1 MTTTSTRCC
10 PRVICPSWPTW
21 GWTRWNWE
29 LWRVTSTCTPTR
41 SLRVFPKGSDLPSPF
56 SVFST
61 RWGREVLEKYP
72 ENRRACG
79 VDLRSCLRS
88 QREYVAGAEVELDDV
103 DLIDDVTDLKTDFAL
118 ERGSELALLL
128 VEADDEWFALVR
140 AEEDAEPR
148 VYLSDVRAVHEHV
161 VASVLSEAG
170 GMAVPQLSES
180 AGARPNPSPDGDG
193 RLLTDFGITEEELH
207 SLSAGGGILPSDVLA
222 VVAERAG
229 FADLLDEMGI

>member
-1 MTTTSTRCC
+1 VSTFAAVFA
-10 PRVICPSWPTW
+10 PNGNTW
-21 GWTRWNWE
+21 R
-29 LWRVTSTCTPTR
+29 
-41 SLRVFPKGSDLPSPF
+41 
-56 SVFST
+56 
-61 RWGREVLEKYP
+61 
-72 ENRRACG
+72 
-79 VDLRSCLRS
+79 
-88 QREYVAGAEVELDDV
+88 GAEVELDDV
-103 DLIDDVTDLKTDFAL
+103 DLIDDVTDLMTDFAL

-229 FADLLDEMGI
+229 FAELLDEMGI